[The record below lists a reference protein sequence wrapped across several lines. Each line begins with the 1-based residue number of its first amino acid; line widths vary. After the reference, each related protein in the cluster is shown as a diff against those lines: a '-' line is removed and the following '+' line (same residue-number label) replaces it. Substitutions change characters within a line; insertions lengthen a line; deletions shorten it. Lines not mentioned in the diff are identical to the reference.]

1 MGFVR
6 TRLEIADPTRAKLL
20 NLDFLADT
28 GSWYTVIP
36 PRVADELGVKPVTR
50 TRVLTADKR
59 EIEADIVVVVVR
71 GLGREAPVFAATI
84 ESPEPMI
91 GVEALEALGLAV
103 DPTSG
108 ELKPTRPYGLLL

>member
-6 TRLEIADPTRAKLL
+6 TKLVIADPTKAKVLEL
-20 NLDFLADT
+20 SFLADT

-36 PRVADELGVKPVTR
+36 PKVAEELGVKPVAR

-59 EIEADIVVVVVR
+59 EVEADIVVVFVR
-71 GLGREAPVFAATI
+71 GLGREAPVFAATM

-91 GVEALEALGLAV
+91 GVEALEALGLTV
-103 DPTSG
+103 DPASG